1 MKKSIYK
8 TVLFA
13 FLTGFSG
20 HAIAQEIRIE
30 GIKFVHPIIEKWVTE
45 YGKEYPEARF
55 EVKVVPAK
63 EARSS
68 GLSVIAGHVSEEE
81 ANGRD
86 RVVYTGRYA
95 LIPVSNRNNPLI
107 EKAGKGLK
115 KKELKNLVFERD
127 VLDDEFDENSG
138 KDKYAATVYSRSGQ
152 AATTLALAEYFDRE
166 PEHIRG
172 KKIVG
177 DEIYLL
183 NALQKDESGIAFNTL
198 NYVYDLKTRQ
208 LKSHLT
214 ILPLNLKSEQREALL
229 SENIDKAISLLE
241 TARIETIPVD
251 RFGIVIP
258 EEHAGNAEIL
268 RFANW
273 ILEQGQQYNHEFGF
287 LSLDARTLSAQK
299 QELNSEGSLT
309 FVKQGQVLLKTD

>member
-1 MKKSIYK
+1 MKKIAYK
-8 TVLFA
+8 AVLLA
-13 FLTGFSG
+13 FLAGFSG
-20 HAIAQEIRIE
+20 RAIAQEIQIE

-45 YGKEYPEARF
+45 YGKEHPEARF
-55 EVKVVPAK
+55 VVKIVPEK
-63 EARSS
+63 ESQS
-68 GLSVIAGHVSEEE
+68 TGLSVIAGRVSEEE
-81 ANGRD
+81 VNGRN

-127 VLDDEFDENSG
+127 VLDDEAYEDDG
-138 KDKYAATVYSRSGQ
+138 KEKYAATVYSRSGQ
-152 AATTLALAEYFDRE
+152 AATTLALAEYFDRA

-172 KKIVG
+172 KKIIG

-198 NYVYDLKTRQ
+198 NYVYDLETRQ
-208 LKSHLT
+208 LKSPLT
-214 ILPLNLKSEQREALL
+214 ILPLNLKSEQREALQ
-229 SENIDKAISLLE
+229 SGNIDKAISLLE
-241 TARIETIPVD
+241 TAKIETIPVEK
-251 RFGIVIP
+251 FGIVIP
-258 EEHAGNAEIL
+258 EEQAGNAEVL

-287 LSLDARTLSAQK
+287 LSLDSRTLSSQK
-299 QELNSEGSLT
+299 RELNSEESLT
-309 FVKQGQVLLKTD
+309 FVK

>member
-1 MKKSIYK
+1 MKKTVYK
-8 TVLFA
+8 AALFA
-13 FLTGFSG
+13 SLAGFFG
-20 HAIAQEIRIE
+20 HVTAQEIRIE
-30 GIKFVHPIIEKWVTE
+30 DSKFVHPIMEKWVTE
-45 YGKEYPEARF
+45 YRKEHPEARF
-55 EVKVVPAK
+55 EVKVVSGT
-63 EARSS
+63 EAPSS
-68 GLSVIAGHVSEEE
+68 GLSVVAGRISEEE
-81 ANGRD
+81 VNG

-115 KKELKNLVFERD
+115 KKELRNLVFEKD
-127 VLDDEFDENSG
+127 VLDDEFYEESE
-138 KDKYAATVYSRSGQ
+138 KEKYAATVYSRSGQ
-152 AATTLALAEYFDRE
+152 AAITLTLADYFDRA
-166 PEHIRG
+166 PEQIRG

-183 NALQKDESGIAFNTL
+183 HALQKDESGIAFNTL

-214 ILPLNLKSEQREALL
+214 ILPLSLKSDQREALL

-241 TARIETIPVD
+241 TAKIETIPVE

-258 EEHAGNAEIL
+258 EEQAGNAEIL

-287 LSLDARTLSAQK
+287 LSLDVRTLSAQK
-299 QELNSEGSLT
+299 RELNSEGSLT
-309 FVKQGQVLLKTD
+309 FVK

>member
-1 MKKSIYK
+1 M
-8 TVLFA
+8 LA
-13 FLTGFSG
+13 LGAGFSG
-20 HAIAQEIRIE
+20 HAIAQEIQIE

-45 YGKEYPEARF
+45 YRKEHPEARF
-55 EVKVVPAK
+55 EVKIVPEK
-63 EARSS
+63 ESRSS
-68 GLSVIAGHVSEEE
+68 GLSVIAGRVTEEE
-81 ANGRD
+81 VNGRD

-127 VLDDEFDENSG
+127 VLDDEAYEDDG
-138 KDKYAATVYSRSGQ
+138 KEEKYAATVYSRSGQ
-152 AATTLALAEYFDRE
+152 AATTLTLAEYFDRA

-172 KKIVG
+172 KKIIG

-198 NYVYDLKTRQ
+198 NYVYDLKTRR

-214 ILPLNLKSEQREALL
+214 ILPLNLKSEQREALR
-229 SENIDKAISLLE
+229 SENIDRAISLLE
-241 TARIETIPVD
+241 TAKIETIPVEK
-251 RFGIVIP
+251 FGILIP
-258 EEHAGNAEIL
+258 EEQAENAEVR

-273 ILEQGQQYNHEFGF
+273 ILEHGQQYNHEFGF
-287 LSLDARTLSAQK
+287 LSLDSRTLSTQK
-299 QELNSEGSLT
+299 RELNSEESLT
-309 FVKQGQVLLKTD
+309 FVK

>member
-1 MKKSIYK
+1 MMKKIIYK
-8 TVLFA
+8 AVLFA
-13 FLTGFSG
+13 LWAGFSG
-20 HAIAQEIRIE
+20 YATAQEIQIE
-30 GIKFVHPIIEKWVTE
+30 GIKFVRPIMEKWVAE
-45 YGKEYPEARF
+45 YGKEHPEARF
-55 EVKVVPAK
+55 EVKVIQEK
-63 EARSS
+63 EGRPS
-68 GLSVIAGHVSEEE
+68 GLSVIAGRISEEE
-81 ANGRD
+81 VNGRD
-86 RVVYTGRYA
+86 IVVYTGRYA

-127 VLDDEFDENSG
+127 LLDDEPYEENG
-138 KDKYAATVYSRSGQ
+138 KEKYAATVYSRSGQ
-152 AATTLALAEYFDRE
+152 AATTLTLAEYFDRA

-172 KKIVG
+172 KKIIG

-198 NYVYDLKTRQ
+198 NYVYDLKTRR
-208 LKSHLT
+208 LKSDLT

-241 TARIETIPVD
+241 TSRIETIPVD

-268 RFANW
+268 KFAGW
-273 ILEQGQQYNHEFGF
+273 ILEQGQQYIHEFGF
-287 LSLDARTLSAQK
+287 LSLDSRTLSAQK
-299 QELNSEGSLT
+299 RELNGEGSLT
-309 FVKQGQVLLKTD
+309 FVKQE